1 MKEKILYSWK
11 AEEFD
16 SHEKTLSWYIGTTTV
31 FLGVIVL
38 FVLFF
43 HQYLAGL
50 VVLLG
55 LIALYAH
62 ANHQPNKINCQITNR
77 RIKVGSRHYPFQKL
91 KSFWLV
97 NRKKNS
103 KLYLHTT
110 ALLFSIISIP
120 LGEGKS
126 KKIKEG
132 LKNLLPESGQGESIN
147 DLMTRW
153 LKF

>member
-16 SHEKTLSWYIGTTTV
+16 HHEKTPAWYVGMAII
-31 FLGVIVL
+31 FLGIAAF
-38 FVLFF
+38 FVFFF

-50 VVLLG
+50 VVVLG
-55 LIALYAH
+55 LIALYTH
-62 ANHQPNKINCQITNR
+62 ADHQPNKINCQITNR
-77 RIKVGSRHYPFQKL
+77 KIKVGSRRYPFQKL
-91 KSFWLV
+91 KSFWLIG
-97 NRKKNS
+97 RKENS
-103 KLYLHTT
+103 RLYLHTT

-120 LGEGKS
+120 LGKGEI

-147 DLMTRW
+147 DRLTRW